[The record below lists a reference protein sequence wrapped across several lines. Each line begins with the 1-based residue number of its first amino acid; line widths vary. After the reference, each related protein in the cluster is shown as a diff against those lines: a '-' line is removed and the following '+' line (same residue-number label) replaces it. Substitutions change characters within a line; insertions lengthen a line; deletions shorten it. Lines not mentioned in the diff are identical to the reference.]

1 MKFLI
6 AFLCFFAVIGASPAL
21 AGDAED
27 IRSTNARW
35 TEAMKAKD
43 MAAVDQIVAPEFA
56 LTFGAATPAETIPR
70 AAWIAN
76 FAKMTISEYRVDIV
90 DLKLDGDTAVATV
103 EGNWTVTSPMGN
115 LKEPFKLRDTWTR
128 RANGWQVTGRYMTE

>member
-1 MKFLI
+1 M
-6 AFLCFFAVIGASPAL
+6 IGASPAL

-56 LTFGAATPAETIPR
+56 LTFGAETIPR

-103 EGNWTVTSPMGN
+103 EGNWPVTSPMGN